1 MQEITRIHI
10 AKISY
15 DIEIAAKKDLESYLK
30 TLEAYSDDTDII
42 EDVEI
47 RITEILAERGIKK
60 DGVVSKTDVKALR
73 QQLGEP
79 REFMGEGDITIG
91 RDNEEALSGTTTR
104 KLYRNTDNAVL
115 GGVLSGI
122 AAFFNVNPLW
132 VRLLFIVIAL
142 ASFGAAIL
150 VYAVLWIAVPPA
162 KSAADKLQMT
172 GREVTLTSIRAL
184 NENEATRSVARSD
197 TGAHR
202 VTATILG
209 VLSVLAALGAAALTT
224 TGIVAIVVR
233 HEEFFSDSTG
243 SGFFIAAFVLAIVSG
258 VLLTALFTLLA
269 YAAFAQKMTRRI
281 VISSCVIVVLGLAT
295 FGTAIG
301 LGQYGS
307 LRYDSVIK
315 NNTHE
320 AVIELP
326 AGSKSATTLSVD
338 AQGINLQYIVDPI
351 KSSAV
356 MRSVVM
362 NGKKSPNAQVTLE
375 SGTLKITAEKIP
387 SDVCSAFWCDMPH
400 QTIIVY
406 GPALESMTVGKK
418 SSVEYHAS
426 QQSQLTVVA
435 KEDADV
441 SIAEGSTIDT
451 LSVTADS
458 KAEIVGALATVAHLK
473 ATIKESVSLEFGTIE
488 SLTLDDQKSCPANAR
503 SNIELWKISS
513 NTVTLNGEARAA
525 TSMTMDCTKLQIE
538 SEDEA

>member
-10 AKISY
+10 AKTPY
-15 DIEIAAKKDLESYLK
+15 DIEIAAKKELESYLK

-42 EDVEI
+42 DDVEI

-60 DGVVSKTDVKALR
+60 DGVVSKSDVKALK

-91 RDNEEALSGTTTR
+91 RDNEDALSTIGNR
-104 KLYRNTDNAVL
+104 KLYRNTDSAVL

-132 VRLLFIVIAL
+132 IRLLFIVIAII
-142 ASFGAAIL
+142 SFGAAIL

-184 NENEATRSVARSD
+184 NENEATKTVARRGE
-197 TGAHR
+197 GARR
-202 VTATILG
+202 VTTTILG
-209 VLSVLAALGAAALTT
+209 VFSVFAALGAAALTT

-233 HEEFFSDSTG
+233 HEEFFSDNTG

-258 VLLTALFTLLA
+258 VLLTTLFTLLT
-269 YAAFAQKMTRRI
+269 YAAFTQKMTRR
-281 VISSCVIVVLGLAT
+281 VLISSCVVVVLGLAT
-295 FGTAIG
+295 FGTAVG

-307 LRYDSVIK
+307 LRYDSVVK
-315 NNTHE
+315 NNTRE
-320 AVIELP
+320 TVIELP
-326 AGSKSATTLSVD
+326 AGSKSATALNLEI
-338 AQGINLQYIVDPI
+338 QGIDLQYIVDPT

-362 NGKKSPNAQVTLE
+362 NGKKSPKASATLE
-375 SGTLKITAEKIP
+375 GGTLKITAEKVP
-387 SDVCSAFWCDMPH
+387 SDVCSAFWCDMPY
-400 QTIIVY
+400 QTIIMY
-406 GPALESMTVGKK
+406 GPALEGITVGQK
-418 SSVEYHAS
+418 SSIEYRAG
-426 QQSQLTVVA
+426 QQAQLMVVA
-435 KEDADV
+435 KEGADV

-451 LSVTADS
+451 LAVTAS
-458 KAEIVGALATVAHLK
+458 GNAEVVGAKATVMHLK
-473 ATIKESVSLEFGTIE
+473 ASVKESASLEFGTVE
-488 SLTLDDQKSCPANAR
+488 SLALDDQKSCPANAR
-503 SNIELWKISS
+503 SHIEIWKISS
-513 NTVTLNGEARAA
+513 NIVTLNGEAHAA
-525 TSMTMDCTKLQIE
+525 KSIDMNCTKLQIE